1 MPSARYVWIDH
12 ELRDSSEAT
21 IPFLNAGLQASEIS
35 RMAFLRARVWCGSCQ
50 NMSAKEQV

>member
-1 MPSARYVWIDH
+1 MASARYVWIDH

-35 RMAFLRARVWCGSCQ
+35 RMAFLRAAFGAAV
-50 NMSAKEQV
+50 AKA